1 MLTGMVAIEN
11 EAALSRLF
19 GHWPDFHDAE
29 LLTMTLSAP
38 NRASPSIE
46 AEFEVAEMSSEVDA
60 RGYFK
65 DSQRAVAVLRFHNV
79 ARVRLTD
86 FAQQNVLDS
95 LELSKAGPE
104 DYDPMWGKGPEARRK
119 FLVNWVSSVGCEANF
134 LCDTI
139 EVVSARVARRTS

>member
-1 MLTGMVAIEN
+1 MLIGMVAVEN
-11 EAALSRLF
+11 ESALSTLF

-29 LLTMTLSAP
+29 LVTLTLSAP
-38 NRASPSIE
+38 NHANPSIE

-86 FAQQNVLDS
+86 FARQNVLDG
-95 LELSKAGPE
+95 LELSNAGPQ

-119 FLVNWVSSVGCEANF
+119 FVVSWVSSVGCEANF
-134 LCDTI
+134 LCDAI
-139 EVVSARVARRTS
+139 EVVSARVAPRTS